1 MATDLAE
8 FLGAALGFNL
18 LFGIPLFA
26 AGVLT
31 GVCSFAILALQARGA
46 RPLEIAITMF
56 VGVILVGFA
65 VQFVLADPSARGI
78 AEGLGVPRFDGTES
92 VLLATGILGATVM
105 PHVIYLHS
113 ALTQRRVLGRSESER
128 RRIFHFE
135 RIDVVIAMS
144 IAGVINLSMLVM
156 AAAVFHSRGLTG
168 VKDIDEVFDR
178 LGDLVGPHAQIAF
191 GVALLASGLSSSSV
205 GTLAGQVVMQGFIRA
220 ADPGVRA
227 AGDHDGA
234 GAHRPGDRRQPQP
247 RAGPEPGGA
256 VVRDPVRPDPAA
268 ALLPGPEAD
277 GRPGQP
283 PLHDDGRHGR
293 DRPDRGAQPLPD
305 RPDGRAVIS
314 ESGSCVDLYWLPLG
328 AGGRSVRLN
337 GRVFEA
343 VAARLDRRPPCDL
356 YHSALVVRVPEGRFV
371 IEMAPVPDAHGA
383 ARGVVAEGAVGSR
396 RAGRFRI
403 FRYEVRR
410 WPGGVIPD
418 LAEAVESPRRLTDDA
433 GLARRLLDLVAADPD
448 AGLGA
453 RRAPRRRD
461 VELQLA
467 ERMADRPVRPLP
479 GLGSA
484 PAGRPRPGL
493 ACRPGGG
500 EPWTLVS

>member
-1 MATDLAE
+1 MRRPSPFRPRAIPPPANPAEIALPGEARVADAAARSLAGHRRGLRSVLPFLGPAFVASVAYVDPGNFATNVAAGAAYGYLLMWVVLTASLMAMLIQTMSAKLGIATGMNLPEVCRARYSRRVSRGLWAQAELIAMATDLAE

-168 VKDIDEVFDR
+168 VKDIDEVFHR

-205 GTLAGQVVMQGFIRA
+205 GTLAGQVVMQGFIR
-220 ADPGVRA
+220 
-227 AGDHDGA
+227 
-234 GAHRPGDRRQPQP
+234 RQI
-247 RAGPEPGGA
+247 
-256 VVRDPVRPDPAA
+256 PV
-268 ALLPGPEAD
+268 
-277 GRPGQP
+277 
-283 PLHDDGRHGR
+283 
-293 DRPDRGAQPLPD
+293 
-305 RPDGRAVIS
+305 
-314 ESGSCVDLYWLPLG
+314 
-328 AGGRSVRLN
+328 
-337 GRVFEA
+337 F
-343 VAARLDRRPPCDL
+343 
-356 YHSALVVRVPEGRFV
+356 
-371 IEMAPVPDAHGA
+371 
-383 ARGVVAEGAVGSR
+383 
-396 RAGRFRI
+396 
-403 FRYEVRR
+403 
-410 WPGGVIPD
+410 
-418 LAEAVESPRRLTDDA
+418 
-433 GLARRLLDLVAADPD
+433 
-448 AGLGA
+448 A
-453 RRAPRRRD
+453 RRAIT
-461 VELQLA
+461 
-467 ERMADRPVRPLP
+467 M
-479 GLGSA
+479 A
-484 PAGRPRPGL
+484 PALIVLAIGVNPSRVLVLSQVLLSFGIPFALIPLLHFCRDPRLMGGL
-493 ACRPGGG
+493 VNRRSTTMAATVVTALIVGLNLFLIVQTVGQ
-500 EPWTLVS
+500 